1 MSANITANPP
11 SDFLERLHIV
21 LEKNLSNADFDVP
34 DLCQAIFMS
43 RTALH
48 HKIIAQTR
56 KSTSIYIRFYR
67 LQKASQLLSQTNLSV
82 TQVAWKVG
90 FSSLSY
96 FSKCYREEFGES
108 PGALRREGTICS
120 TSLTY

>member
-1 MSANITANPP
+1 MPIIINRNTP
-11 SDFLERLHIV
+11 SDFLERLHLV

-34 DLCQAIFMS
+34 DLCRAIFMS

-48 HKIIAQTR
+48 HKITSQTG
-56 KSTSIYIRFYR
+56 KSTSIYIWSYR
-67 LQKASQLLSQTNLSV
+67 LQKASQLLLQTNLSV

-96 FSKCYREEFGES
+96 FSKCFREEFGKS
-108 PGALRREGTICS
+108 PGVLRKVVAVC
-120 TSLTY
+120 